1 MYTFNVPGSNYPAS
15 WDFGDSTSAFGYT
28 ITHVFTNP
36 GLYAVCMN
44 INDSSYTCSSCIS
57 IYVSDSSIAP
67 TCRADF
73 YASTS
78 ALVGYFIPTGNYN
91 TINTDY
97 SWYFGD
103 GGTSAEAY
111 PYHEYTMTGLYNVCL
126 TVSADTC
133 SDTQCQNVFIPDY
146 NPYPQDSCF
155 ANFIISQANPFE
167 VSVVNISSGN
177 NLDFIWTLTSRGG
190 TTAGSGTGAYPVIT
204 IDTTGAYIL
213 CLTVTNSNGCSAYFC
228 DSLYIGPNGL
238 IGGKVS
244 ATGFTIRVV
253 SPQTMTGY
261 SLGIKNAEEL
271 GFTIYPNPFS
281 EVLTISA
288 ERNTFTSYRL
298 YAVDGKKVEQGN
310 FNSNTQTINTSN
322 LHNGI
327 YLLKVI
333 DVKGISKVLKLVK
346 N

>member
-1 MYTFNVPGSNYPAS
+1 MYTFYIPGSNYPAS
-15 WDFGDSTSAFGYT
+15 WDFGDSTTAFGYT
-28 ITHVFTNP
+28 ITHVFTSP
-36 GLYAVCMN
+36 GYYSICAN
-44 INDSSYTCSSCIS
+44 INDSSYTCSSCTS
-57 IYVSDSSIAP
+57 IYISDSSYFP

-73 YASTS
+73 YVSASP
-78 ALVGYFIPTGNYN
+78 LVGYFIPTGNYN
-91 TINTDY
+91 TSNIDY
-97 SWYFGD
+97 SWDFGD

-126 TVSADTC
+126 TVSEDTC
-133 SDTQCQNVFIPDY
+133 SNTQCQNVFIPSS
-146 NPYPQDSCF
+146 NPVPQDSCF
-155 ANFIISQANPFE
+155 ANFIISQVNPFE

-213 CLTVTNSNGCSAYFC
+213 CLTVTNSNGCSASFC

-288 ERNTFTSYRL
+288 ERNTFTSYGL
-298 YAVDGKKVEQGN
+298 YAVDGKKIQQGN
-310 FNSNTQTINTSN
+310 FNSTIQTLNTSN